1 MYSSPRNDVR
11 YSRNGGSAV
20 ALAVVARPDLVAD
33 SLRVLLL
40 PVALVLVLG
49 LIIGSG
55 G

>member
-1 MYSSPRNDVR
+1 MYSSPRNDVS
-11 YSRNGGSAV
+11 YSRDSDSAV
-20 ALAVVARPDLVAD
+20 AVVARPGLVVD